1 MDRGRAGAGRP
12 AGPGVSPG
20 EADGEAVYLQM
31 RDGAASERGE
41 AAAAASHRSD
51 PLFKSALPVPNHSSL
66 YLASIFLPPPSISAS
81 NSCPVFVQI
90 FLSLTAAHSLLLLLL
105 PVTLSFTISS
115 ISIHLLLLSLCS
127 FSRGCH
133 GKKWVLT
140 VPLLFLLR
148 FPFLFFFLS
157 FFFFHHCVLQQYMFL
172 LGGDVKSSR
181 NAPCKG
187 KKKVM
192 IQSVLLCRKDFFR
205 LVVIHPVCRLYERIA
220 IHMHF
225 SPLSFPFSFSFHCSK

>member
-1 MDRGRAGAGRP
+1 
-12 AGPGVSPG
+12 
-20 EADGEAVYLQM
+20 M
-31 RDGAASERGE
+31 RDGTASERGE
-41 AAAAASHRSD
+41 ADAAASHRSD

-127 FSRGCH
+127 FSRGCL

-140 VPLLFLLR
+140 VPPLFLLR
-148 FPFLFFFLS
+148 FPFLFFF
-157 FFFFHHCVLQQYMFL
+157 FFFHHRVLQQYMFL

-187 KKKVM
+187 KKRWWYNQFYCAVR
-192 IQSVLLCRKDFFR
+192 IFSGLW
-205 LVVIHPVCRLYERIA
+205 LYTPYAGCMKELQFTCI
-220 IHMHF
+220 F
-225 SPLSFPFSFSFHCSK
+225 PLSHSPFPSLFIAQNN